1 MVLAAQ
7 GLRNLDAGE
16 EPINDFEIDAR
27 LRRQA
32 RKLVIAALV
41 TAVGIT
47 GIVVMITWRP
57 R

>member
-16 EPINDFEIDAR
+16 EPINDSEIEAR

-32 RKLVIAALV
+32 HKLVITALV
-41 TAVGIT
+41 SALVIT
-47 GIVVMITWRP
+47 GVVVIVTWRP

>member
-7 GLRNLDAGE
+7 GLRNVDGSD
-16 EPINDFEIDAR
+16 EPVGDTEIDAR

-32 RKLVIAALV
+32 RKLVVAALV
-41 TAVGIT
+41 IALVIT
-47 GIVVMITWRP
+47 GIVVMVTWSP